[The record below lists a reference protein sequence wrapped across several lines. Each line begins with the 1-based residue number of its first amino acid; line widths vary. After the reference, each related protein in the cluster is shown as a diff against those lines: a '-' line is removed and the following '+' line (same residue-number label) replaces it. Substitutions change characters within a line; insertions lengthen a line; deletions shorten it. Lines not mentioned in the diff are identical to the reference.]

1 MEAILELIVT
11 WPIELS
17 VAVGIPL
24 LLEVVDLHVL
34 EFKAVA
40 QPEGVEVRGGGEG
53 GGEAWRR
60 GEREG
65 DSVENERVKGESE
78 ERTRECSQRARAPC
92 SV

>member
-1 MEAILELIVT
+1 M
-11 WPIELS
+11 
-17 VAVGIPL
+17 
-24 LLEVVDLHVL
+24 
-34 EFKAVA
+34 
-40 QPEGVEVRGGGEG
+40 EVRGGGEG